1 MRFKSLRMSS
11 DKTSPQ
17 RRLMSTNCVIGMG
30 KLCPYLF
37 ILFVNWSGAFW
48 LRNGYCYRL
57 SCAKQVD
64 SNQLPPCADCL
75 RMHSLRANYQAVR
88 FGEGVYKAALN
99 SLPLTIHLM
108 DEWGTSTWISSW
120 VFLLFLCKI
129 MQITHLY
136 MPHKWSEM
144 HRLVPASQ
152 LQQSCRGGGGDVWW
166 WFFWGRFG
174 WGWRLKLHT
183 KKTSVDLQ
191 FLVEP
196 IIKLSFL
203 NVNLVLRQIDVLELL
218 PFFKYFVSIFALL
231 KLTEAFED

>member
-1 MRFKSLRMSS
+1 MKSLRMSS

-48 LRNGYCYRL
+48 LRNDYCHRL
-57 SCAKQVD
+57 FCAKQVD
-64 SNQLPPCADCL
+64 SNQLPPCADRL

-99 SLPLTIHLM
+99 SLHLTIHLM
-108 DEWGTSTWISSW
+108 DEWGTSTWNSSW

-152 LQQSCRGGGGDVWW
+152 LQQSFRGGGGDVWW

-174 WGWRLKLHT
+174 WGWRLKLH
-183 KKTSVDLQ
+183 KKKNIRRLTIFSWANYKA
-191 FLVEP
+191 
-196 IIKLSFL
+196 IIPQCKFGSQA
-203 NVNLVLRQIDVLELL
+203 NWCTWIT
-218 PFFKYFVSIFALL
+218 PFFQIFRIN
-231 KLTEAFED
+231 FCPS

>member
-1 MRFKSLRMSS
+1 MII
-11 DKTSPQ
+11 
-17 RRLMSTNCVIGMG
+17 VIGYFVRN
-30 KLCPYLF
+30 KLTRTSYLPVQTVYGCTPWGQ
-37 ILFVNWSGAFW
+37 II
-48 LRNGYCYRL
+48 
-57 SCAKQVD
+57 KQCGLEKE
-64 SNQLPPCADCL
+64 S
-75 RMHSLRANYQAVR
+75 
-88 FGEGVYKAALN
+88 YKAALN
-99 SLPLTIHLM
+99 SLHLTIHLM
-108 DEWGTSTWISSW
+108 DEWGTSTWSSSW

-191 FLVEP
+191 FLFEP

-218 PFFKYFVSIFALL
+218 PFFKYFVSICALL